1 MKAFKPHDK
10 KCRNPEC
17 RKPFRVTTPAEARAT
32 WCSTDCALAIVAIK
46 REKARVEKERKER
59 REIRE
64 AKEKLKPRKDFV
76 KTLQTGAFNP
86 YIRER
91 DYWDGCISCGKS
103 REQVEKEQGWKLGGA
118 WDAGHYLSVGSHP
131 ELRFEPDN
139 CHKQCKSCN
148 GGSGQ
153 FGRKERTVSAE
164 YRERL
169 IAKIGLERVLWLEG
183 PQEPRHYTVDELK
196 AMTKKYRALRREL
209 VKAREAGAHGGGTSW

>member
-17 RKPFRVTTPAEARAT
+17 KKPFRVTTPAEARAT

-64 AKEKLKPRKDFV
+64 AKAKIKRRADYLADA
-76 KTLQTGAFNP
+76 QAAFNA

-91 DYWDGCISCGKS
+91 DHDQPCISCG
-103 REQVEKEQGWKLGGA
+103 RHHQGQWH
-118 WDAGHYLSVGSHP
+118 AGHYRTVGSHP
-131 ELRFEPDN
+131 ELRFSEPN
-139 CHKQCKSCN
+139 CHKQCAPCNNHKSGN
-148 GGSGQ
+148 I
-153 FGRKERTVSAE
+153 VE
-164 YRERL
+164 YRINLVRRL
-169 IAKIGLERVLWLEG
+169 GADAVAWLEG
-183 PQEPRHYTVDELK
+183 PHEPKKYTVEELVEL
-196 AMTKKYRALRREL
+196 AKKYRALRREL

>member
-17 RKPFRVTTPAEARAT
+17 KKPFRVTTPAEARAT

-64 AKEKLKPRKDFV
+64 AKAKIKRRADYLADA
-76 KTLQTGAFNP
+76 QAAFNA

-91 DYWDGCISCGKS
+91 DHDQPCISCG
-103 REQVEKEQGWKLGGA
+103 RHHQGQWH
-118 WDAGHYLSVGSHP
+118 AGHYRTVSSHP
-131 ELRFEPDN
+131 ELRFSEPN
-139 CHKQCKSCN
+139 CHKQCAPCNNHKSGN
-148 GGSGQ
+148 I
-153 FGRKERTVSAE
+153 VE
-164 YRERL
+164 YRINLVRRL
-169 IAKIGLERVLWLEG
+169 GADAVAWLEG
-183 PQEPRHYTVDELK
+183 PHEPKKYTVEELVEL
-196 AMTKKYRALRREL
+196 AKKYRALRREL